1 VSQDKRQTL
10 DYDHILTVLKQ
21 KRQQIGE
28 AMVAIERLRLS
39 EMGGQG
45 TPPNWDALQSAEPE
59 LTASEPAPPPPPP
72 PPPPPAMKKHV
83 ISAAGKKRIIEATK
97 KRWALARAA
106 KEAAGTTITK
116 KVAKAP
122 RNGKTTNKSS

>member
-1 VSQDKRQTL
+1 VSQDKTQTL

-21 KRQQIGE
+21 KRQQIEE

-39 EMGGQG
+39 EMEGRG
-45 TPPNWDALQSAEPE
+45 TPPNWDASQSAELE
-59 LTASEPAPPPPPP
+59 LTASEPAPPP
-72 PPPPPAMKKHV
+72 ARKKRV
-83 ISAAGKKRIIEATK
+83 ISAAGRKRIIEATK
-97 KRWALARAA
+97 KRWASVRAA

-116 KVAKAP
+116 KVAKVP